1 MSNPIAKHA
10 DGSNCY
16 TKNCSRGG
24 GHTPINNGLNKEAF
38 IAEIEAVDQAK
49 QLNNGYDLTGEVR
62 IVDSVPTYRIR
73 ATKDFPEFDIK
84 KGDKGGWI
92 ESPLLPDGSPRIKDG
107 AFVGGDALI
116 AGNASIAGNV
126 LVAEEAYVGGNA
138 TIYGN
143 AIVSGQAVI
152 AGNAKIGGATQVKG
166 NAVIAGNAIA
176 EGDASI
182 MGQATVGEEAIVKG
196 GLIYQASR
204 VRGYARINGGYV
216 IGSEVRGNA
225 IVNGGMLRG
234 GMVEGNATIWGGYV
248 DERAHVYGEATVSDG
263 AQIGGTAQVFGNAKV
278 RQQAKVTGTAQ
289 VFGDAI
295 IAGSSWIHE
304 GEYRNGLKSEAREH
318 GHSEWE

>member
-24 GHTPINNGLNKEAF
+24 GHTPLNNVNKEAF

-49 QLNNGYDLTGEVR
+49 KLNAGYDLTGEVR
-62 IVDSVPTYRIR
+62 KVDGIPTFRIR
-73 ATKDFPEFDIK
+73 ATRDFPEFDIQ

-92 ESPLLPDGSPRIKDG
+92 ESPLLKDGSPRIKDG
-107 AFVGGDALI
+107 AFIGGDAVVMD
-116 AGNASIAGNV
+116 NASVAGNV
-126 LVAEEAYVGGNA
+126 LVTEEAYIGGNA
-138 TIYGN
+138 VIYGN

-166 NAVIAGNAIA
+166 NAVVAGNAIA

-182 MGQATVGEEAIVKG
+182 MGQATIGEEAVVKG

-225 IVNGGMLRG
+225 TVNGGMLRG
-234 GMVEGNATIWGGYV
+234 GTVEGDATIWGGYI
-248 DERAHVYGEATVSDG
+248 DDRARVYGNATISDA
-263 AQIGGTAQVFGNAKV
+263 AQISGNAQVYGNAKV
-278 RQQAKVTGTAQ
+278 RQQARVSGDTT
-289 VFGDAI
+289 VFGDAVV
-295 IAGSSWIHE
+295 AGSSWLSE
-304 GEYRNGLKSEAREH
+304 GEHRSGLQSVSRER
-318 GHSEWE
+318 GYSEWE

>member
-16 TKNCSRGG
+16 TRNCSRGG
-24 GHTPINNGLNKEAF
+24 GHTPINGINKEAF

-49 QLNNGYDLTGEVR
+49 KLNAGYDLTGEVR
-62 IVDSVPTYRIR
+62 LVDSIPTFRIR

-92 ESPLLPDGSPRIKDG
+92 ESPLLKDGSPRIKDG
-107 AFVGGDALI
+107 AFVGGDAVVMD
-116 AGNASIAGNV
+116 NASIAGNV
-126 LVAEEAYVGGNA
+126 FVTEEAYVGGNA
-138 TIYGN
+138 SIYGN
-143 AIVSGQAVI
+143 AIVSGQAVV
-152 AGNAKIGGATQVKG
+152 AGNAKIGGATQIKG
-166 NAVIAGNAIA
+166 NAVVAGNATA

-182 MGQATVGEEAIVKG
+182 MGQATVGEEANVKG

-225 IVNGGMLRG
+225 TVNGGMLRG
-234 GMVEGNATIWGGYV
+234 GTVEGNATIWGGYV
-248 DERAHVYGEATVSDG
+248 DDRALVYGNATISDA
-263 AQIGGTAQVFGNAKV
+263 AQISGNAQIYGDAKIS
-278 RQQAKVTGTAQ
+278 QQAKVSGDA
-289 VFGDAI
+289 VIFGDAR
-295 IAGSSWIHE
+295 IAGSSWLSE
-304 GEYRNGLKSEAREH
+304 GEYRNGLISAAREH